1 MNFNEKSLRKHKIIE
16 NCNLF
21 KNMKFFTF
29 LKIEMFIFTLIFL
42 HSISL
47 KLSHCTKIIYF

>member
-21 KNMKFFTF
+21 KNMKFFY
-29 LKIEMFIFTLIFL
+29 IFENRNVHF
-42 HSISL
+42 
-47 KLSHCTKIIYF
+47 YFDFCI

>member
-21 KNMKFFTF
+21 KKH
-29 LKIEMFIFTLIFL
+29 EIFYIF
-42 HSISL
+42 
-47 KLSHCTKIIYF
+47 